1 MKMTVKP
8 HTMVFSL
15 IVGLILVLSGLP
27 AAAQDGRV
35 ILNNNRGIENNIWQI
50 QGERTLVMNGFDLTT
65 GTLALPVLIENV
77 SIDIFEPLPIT
88 DATNRVDVVVY
99 GDANGGSPVDATLLE
114 TQQVV
119 FRQAGINTVQ
129 FDEPVI
135 VNTPVVW
142 VGFYMPVGTEF
153 RGDDQGPSVLT
164 YWAWTPGTEF
174 NIRDLSTAQQFGP
187 SDGSAPLNFNINGV
201 ARITA
206 TGRSAFLEQVEENS
220 FLNEVNETSI
230 QEPQA
235 QAADVL
241 TNYNQ
246 CPDLF
251 FDTADVSVSLRS
263 SVSPACT
270 TVESWNAPPSPAGFT
285 RRGEQFSVYDLTF
298 YNDDGQAIADRV
310 LVPVSHCFP
319 ASEAD
324 RPRGVIGVAYGSPRT
339 WDFFPSAEI
348 GNLVC
353 AEVDRGGNI
362 ALFVREL
369 SSEEIQA
376 TANAAAPPPTATP
389 EGGS

>member
-1 MKMTVKP
+1 MKMTAKHP
-8 HTMVFSL
+8 KLAISL
-15 IVGLILVLSGLP
+15 LISLVVVLGGLP
-27 AAAQDGRV
+27 AAAQGESI

-50 QGERTLVMNGFDLTT
+50 QGERTLVINGFDLTT
-65 GTLALPVLIENV
+65 STLSLPVLIENI

-88 DATNRVDVVVY
+88 DANARVDVVVY
-99 GDANGGSPVDATLLE
+99 GDADGGSPINAQLLE

-129 FDEPVI
+129 FAEPVV

-142 VGFYMPVGTEF
+142 IGFYMPVGTEF
-153 RGDDQGPSVLT
+153 RSDGQGPSVLT

-174 NIRDLSTAQQFGP
+174 NIRDLSSAQLFGP
-187 SDGSAPLNFNINGV
+187 SDGSEPLNFNINGV

-206 TGRSAFLEQVEENS
+206 TARSGFAERIEENS
-220 FLNEVNETSI
+220 FLNEDNDTAI

-235 QAADVL
+235 QSTDVL
-241 TNYNQ
+241 RNYGQ

-251 FDTADVSVSLRS
+251 FDTADVSISLRS
-263 SVSPACT
+263 SVSPTCT
-270 TVESWNAPPSPAGFT
+270 TVESWNAPPSPAGYT
-285 RRGEQFSVYDLTF
+285 RRGDPFSIYDLTF
-298 YNDDGQAIADRV
+298 YDANGVAIAGRV
-310 LVPVSHCFP
+310 LVEVSHCFP

-324 RPRGVIGVAYGSPRT
+324 RPRGVIGVASGSPRT
-339 WDFFPSAEI
+339 WEFLPSAAI

-369 SSEEIQA
+369 SAEEIQA
-376 TANAAAPPPTATP
+376 TANAAAQPTATP
-389 EGGS
+389 EGEGS